1 MRIVQIVGS
10 IDAEAAGPSYSVL
23 QLARAIARR
32 GNEVELMS
40 LGEPSSIVEEGV
52 KVSKFNRNFRG
63 LPRLKKLGV
72 SSGMKNKLMK
82 VAPTVEI
89 LHTHGLWMMPNVYP
103 ASVAKTHKVPFVV
116 STRGMLSPAALEY
129 SKSVKSAFWFIAQRA
144 AVEAASLVHAT
155 SEQEYEDIRAF
166 GLRQPVVI
174 LPNGVGIHHW
184 PSLKRPDPPGRGSA
198 VVLYLGRL
206 HPIKRVE
213 TLIQAWAEIEDHFP
227 HWSLE
232 IRGPGEPSYIRK
244 LTQEAVGLGLK
255 RCIFGDAAYG
265 EQKHELYRRAGLFVL
280 PSSSENFAMTVAE
293 SLACGTPV
301 IATKGTPWQALEMN
315 RCGWWIDH
323 GVEPLKNAL
332 NAALSVGIEEL
343 NAMGARGQGWMIRD
357 FAWAEIGDRMLEA
370 YRWIRNEGPLPSN
383 IAF

>member
-23 QLARAIARR
+23 QLARAIART
-32 GNEVELMS
+32 GNQVELMS
-40 LGEPSSIVEEGV
+40 LGEPSSTVEEGV
-52 KVSKFNRNFRG
+52 KVSKFDRDFRG
-63 LPRLKKLGV
+63 LPQLKKLGL
-72 SSGMKNKLMK
+72 SSGMKSKLVK
-82 VAPTVEI
+82 IAPTAEI

-103 ASVAKTHKVPFVV
+103 AQIAKTHKVPFVV

-129 SKSVKSAFWFIAQRA
+129 SKSIKSVFWVIAQRA
-144 AVEAASLVHAT
+144 AIEAASLIHAT

-184 PSLKRPDPPGRGSA
+184 PARKRLDPPDRGLA

-213 TLIQAWAEIEDHFP
+213 TLIQAWAAIEDHFP
-227 HWSLE
+227 HWKLE
-232 IRGPGEPSYIRK
+232 IRGPGEPNYVRK

-255 RCIFGDAAYG
+255 RCTFGDAAYG
-265 EQKHELYRRAGLFVL
+265 DQKHELYRRAGLFVL

-301 IATKGTPWQALEMN
+301 ITTKATPWRGLETN
-315 RCGWWIDH
+315 QCGWWIDH
-323 GVEPLKNAL
+323 GVEPLKKAL
-332 NAALSVGIEEL
+332 DAALSIGTEEL
-343 NAMGARGQGWMIRD
+343 NAMGARGQGWMMRD

-370 YRWIRNEGPLPSN
+370 YRWIRDEGSVPST
-383 IAF
+383 IVF